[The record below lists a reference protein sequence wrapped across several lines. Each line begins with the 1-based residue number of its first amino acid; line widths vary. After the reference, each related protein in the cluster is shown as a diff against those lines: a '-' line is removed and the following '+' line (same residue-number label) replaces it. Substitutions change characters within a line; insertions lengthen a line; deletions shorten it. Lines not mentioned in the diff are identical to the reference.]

1 MTQYNPFEEF
11 EQSFREVLD
20 GLTSQSGDDEAL
32 RALEYVEDAV
42 EGGDLGGYVPE
53 WLSPYVSIA
62 GQVML
67 KDTGLV
73 TGDPDDESLG
83 KFMIALVPA
92 VTHAVRLGY
101 VDGYLDGYKD
111 GLEEAQDAD
120 AGE

>member
-11 EQSFREVLD
+11 EQSFRESLD
-20 GLTSQSGDDEAL
+20 SLTSQGGDDEAL
-32 RALEYVEDAV
+32 SALEYLENAV
-42 EGGDLGGYVPE
+42 EGGDLASYVPE

-62 GQVML
+62 GHVML
-67 KDTGLV
+67 EDMGLV
-73 TGDPDDESLG
+73 TGDPDAEGLD
-83 KFMIALVPA
+83 KFMTALVPA

-111 GLEEAQDAD
+111 GLEEARG

>member
-11 EQSFREVLD
+11 EQSFREALD
-20 GLTSQSGDDEAL
+20 GLTSQGGDDEAL
-32 RALEYVEDAV
+32 SDLVYLEDAV

-67 KDTGLV
+67 GDMGLV
-73 TGDPDDESLG
+73 TGDPDDEGLG
-83 KFMIALVPA
+83 RFMTALVPA

-101 VDGYLDGYKD
+101 VEGYLDGYKD
-111 GLEEAQDAD
+111 GLEEAQGA
-120 AGE
+120 EE